1 MSKHKQSDNT
11 ICLNRKARHTYF
23 IEETFEAGLM
33 LEGWEVKSL
42 REGRGQISESH
53 IIVRQ
58 SELFL
63 LNGVITP
70 LNTVSTHFEPEMSR
84 TRKLL
89 MHKREIDKLMGRVE
103 AQGYTIVP
111 LKLYWKRN
119 RVKVEIALA
128 KGKKQHDKRQ
138 TDKDRDWKRQKER
151 IFKKG

>member
-138 TDKDRDWKRQKER
+138 TDKKRAHFQKR
-151 IFKKG
+151 LKRAAP

>member
-1 MSKHKQSDNT
+1 
-11 ICLNRKARHTYF
+11 
-23 IEETFEAGLM
+23 M